1 MRIIKSCVAAIAM
14 ALICHLQNVGGQ
26 NSTMAQQGNSTMA
39 GQGELDSGIIL
50 VDKAPVPPYASPHP
64 TCPECLKC
72 KECPQQWC
80 PPQWCPPPP
89 PPQPSCQQVPP
100 RCAQQCYRP
109 AYEYPQYPKY
119 PDYLPYN

>member
-26 NSTMAQQGNSTMA
+26 NSTMAQDGGSASSVT
-39 GQGELDSGIIL
+39 
-50 VDKAPVPPYASPHP
+50 VDKVPVPPYAY
-64 TCPECLKC
+64 TCPECPKC
-72 KECPQQWC
+72 KECPSQSC

-89 PPQPSCQQVPP
+89 PPQPCCQQVPP